1 MKKTLSIFC
10 MAMIC
15 CTSFAQQKVYTL
27 ADWDIK
33 DWDSQKGE
41 LELDVSEYKLNF
53 NHPLPFQDMQSSWR
67 VKADL
72 KCGTLGTEQVFAYIG
87 ATGVPAVCGILAQGF
102 GLWLFPIFLLVFF
115 VPLAAATMKIMK
127 VKNAK

>member
-1 MKKTLSIFC
+1 MKRTIYLFC

-27 ADWDIK
+27 ADWNIK

-53 NHPLPFQDMQSSWR
+53 NHPLPFQDMQSSSLPFLHGWLR
-67 VKADL
+67 LLLFRCSRK
-72 KCGTLGTEQVFAYIG
+72 
-87 ATGVPAVCGILAQGF
+87 
-102 GLWLFPIFLLVFF
+102 GLQ
-115 VPLAAATMKIMK
+115 TKG
-127 VKNAK
+127 